1 MQDLIK
7 QLKSPYFNNK
17 GEVVEANIYMRRAAS
32 TLEQLLPVMESDRL
46 GRLRAEQKEQE
57 VLAELIKLRDQELAR
72 LEAVDVYKNVVNRE
86 QELAFS

>member
-1 MQDLIK
+1 MKDLI
-7 QLKSPYFNNK
+7 QNLKNPYFNNK
-17 GEVVEANIYMRRAAS
+17 GEIVEANIYMRQAAS

-46 GRLRAEQKEQE
+46 GRLRAEQKERE

>member
-1 MQDLIK
+1 M
-7 QLKSPYFNNK
+7 
-17 GEVVEANIYMRRAAS
+17 EANIYMRRAAS